1 MSINRKAWTA
11 VVAADIAIDAAAHYS
26 TAMLGA
32 AEGIAS
38 TLGALLDRSAGR
50 PGKNDPQAE
59 AIKAWGEM
67 KAEYVAA
74 GLKPVPANNKVR
86 LTVTVAAI
94 VAKHGKRVSG
104 DAKRESWVLAVR
116 QACREGQA
124 ADIADMRKTYY
135 ADPVAL
141 VRNRKASADAAANG
155 SNVGPTGTG
164 KGANG
169 GNGADGGKGADGG
182 NGGKGGN
189 GGRPQ
194 GSASESRKAVPNLAD
209 PVASLDAAIAAV
221 TAFVKD
227 RKAGSDRKT
236 PFTLT
241 DAEMKHA
248 KAIEEK
254 SIALA
259 VAIEEMLTLAKGKG
273 KAA

>member
-1 MSINRKAWTA
+1 MTINRKAWTA
-11 VVAADIAIDAAAHYS
+11 VVAADIAIDAAANYS
-26 TAMLGA
+26 TAMLSA

-50 PGKNDPQAE
+50 PGKNDPQAQ

-86 LTVTVAAI
+86 LTVTVAVI

-124 ADIADMRKTYY
+124 ADIADMRKKYV
-135 ADPVAL
+135 ADPVGF
-141 VRNRKASADAAANG
+141 VRGRKASADAAANG

-169 GNGADGGKGADGG
+169 GKGGKGAD
-182 NGGKGGN
+182 GGN

-221 TAFVKD
+221 TAFVND
-227 RKAGSDRKT
+227 RKAGSDRKN

-241 DAEMKHA
+241 DAEVKHA

-259 VAIEEMLTLAKGKG
+259 VAIEEMMTLAKGKG